1 MFIVSLFLR
10 GRVIRNILS
19 ISMDVR
25 FKTPANFYICGASQC
40 GKSFL
45 VRSMLHHRDE
55 LFEPKITKI
64 IFCYGE
70 YQSAFDSMMQTIPN
84 LTFVEGFPENLND
97 MLCTNCLVI
106 VDDLM
111 SQCSQNQSMSDLF
124 TKGSHHR
131 GVSVIYL
138 TQNLFPPGRQ
148 SRTISLNSHYMIV
161 FKHPRDSLGISTL
174 ARQMYPHSTN
184 FLVQSFQDATKR
196 PYGYLLFDLHQ
207 LTPENMRL
215 RTNILPGEKQIFT

>member
-1 MFIVSLFLR
+1 
-10 GRVIRNILS
+10 
-19 ISMDVR
+19 MDVR
-25 FKTPANFYICGASQC
+25 FKTLANFYICGASQC

-70 YQSAFDSMMQTIPN
+70 YQTIPN
-84 LTFVEGFPENLND
+84 LTFVEGFPKNLND
-97 MLCTNCLVI
+97 MLCANCLVI

-131 GVSVIYL
+131 GVSVMYL
-138 TQNLFPPGRQ
+138 TQNLFLPGRQ

-161 FKHPRDSLGISTL
+161 
-174 ARQMYPHSTN
+174 
-184 FLVQSFQDATKR
+184 
-196 PYGYLLFDLHQ
+196 
-207 LTPENMRL
+207 
-215 RTNILPGEKQIFT
+215 

>member
-1 MFIVSLFLR
+1 
-10 GRVIRNILS
+10 
-19 ISMDVR
+19 MDVR

-106 VDDLM
+106 V
-111 SQCSQNQSMSDLF
+111 SDLF
-124 TKGSHHR
+124 TKGSHYR
-131 GVSVIYL
+131 GVSVMYL

-148 SRTISLNSHYMIV
+148 SRTI
-161 FKHPRDSLGISTL
+161 T
-174 ARQMYPHSTN
+174 
-184 FLVQSFQDATKR
+184 
-196 PYGYLLFDLHQ
+196 
-207 LTPENMRL
+207 
-215 RTNILPGEKQIFT
+215 